1 MHDSAIIEH
10 KCKLHY
16 YSSMYIKDKGKEQH
30 GVSVEQ
36 LMKEFDELRNT
47 VLEVDLVEVMKQQ
60 YGMSDDQCHQ
70 LIIEAKA
77 RNLLMETSRFGK
89 QGYLKR
95 DTRFSPKEED

>member
-1 MHDSAIIEH
+1 
-10 KCKLHY
+10 
-16 YSSMYIKDKGKEQH
+16 MYIRDKGKEEH
-30 GVSVEQ
+30 GVSVEL

-77 RNLLMETSRFGK
+77 RNLLMERSRFGK
-89 QGYLKR
+89 PGYLKR
-95 DTRFSPKEED
+95 DTRFSPIEDD